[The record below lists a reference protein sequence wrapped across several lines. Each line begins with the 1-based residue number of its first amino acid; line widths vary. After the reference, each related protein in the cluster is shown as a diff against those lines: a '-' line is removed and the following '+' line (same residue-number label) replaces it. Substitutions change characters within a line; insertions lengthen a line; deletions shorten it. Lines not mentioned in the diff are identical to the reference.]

1 MQISTCHQQEHKI
14 CEQKSIILD
23 NGSTMSIFHDR
34 ELVNDVVKADN
45 PIKIV
50 TNAGT
55 RIVSEQAMVAGFGKV
70 WFDEQAIANIFA
82 LADLKKKYHVTYDP
96 AIEDAFILNCEI
108 KEPHKLRCID
118 HGIYVFTLPV
128 CHKDKKD
135 LAKSHLV
142 DTVKENRLGY
152 TKSQFDKAVKARTL
166 YHELDAPTIENYKA
180 FIRMGGVQYG
190 PVRVEDI
197 KIAENIFGPDMA
209 TLKGK
214 RTRKTPK
221 PVLD

>member
-1 MQISTCHQQEHKI
+1 MQIATCHQQQHMI
-14 CEQKSIILD
+14 CEQKSIIMD
-23 NGSTMSIFHDR
+23 NGSTMSIIHYQ
-34 ELVNDVVKADN
+34 ELVYDVVKADN

-96 AIEDAFILNCEI
+96 AIEDAFIVHREN
-108 KEPHKLRCID
+108 KEPLKFKCTD

-135 LAKSHLV
+135 WL
-142 DTVKENRLGY
+142 
-152 TKSQFDKAVKARTL
+152 
-166 YHELDAPTIENYKA
+166 
-180 FIRMGGVQYG
+180 
-190 PVRVEDI
+190 RVI
-197 KIAENIFGPDMA
+197 
-209 TLKGK
+209 
-214 RTRKTPK
+214 
-221 PVLD
+221 